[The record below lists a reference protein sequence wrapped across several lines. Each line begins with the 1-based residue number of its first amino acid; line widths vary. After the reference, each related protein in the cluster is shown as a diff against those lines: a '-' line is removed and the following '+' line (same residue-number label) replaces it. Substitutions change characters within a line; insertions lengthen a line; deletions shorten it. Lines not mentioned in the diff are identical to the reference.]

1 MKFLLIPSILLLSSN
16 GVQGFPVFPGFPN
29 FQLRNINNVKNII
42 SSNAVFTTFTNS
54 MNSELMNENLIIT
67 EMNRLEYHHQLN
79 ILYLVFFAVSFYLSY
94 SYNQKIENKWEN
106 LEMFSKTK
114 KNTRIVLLMFMIVF
128 TKNMDNAI

>member
-1 MKFLLIPSILLLSSN
+1 MKFFLILPSFLLL
-16 GVQGFPVFPGFPN
+16 VQGFQGLPSFP
-29 FQLRNINNVKNII
+29 NINNIKNII
-42 SSNAVFTTFTNS
+42 TSKAVFTTFTNS
-54 MNSELMNENLIIT
+54 MNSELMNENFIIT

-79 ILYLVFFAVSFYLSY
+79 VVYLVFFAVSFYLSY
-94 SYNQKIENKWEN
+94 SYNQNIENKWEN

>member
-1 MKFLLIPSILLLSSN
+1 MKFLLIPSILLLSFNS
-16 GVQGFPVFPGFPN
+16 VQCFQGLPN
-29 FQLRNINNVKNII
+29 FQLRNIKNII

-106 LEMFSKTK
+106 LEMFSRTQ